1 MFNIL
6 KKALIFSGA
15 KKSTFFEITAVVV
28 IVVFAIAIVVVGI
41 SIVDIV
47 LVASSLGMP
56 VAQCNVPPI
65 DSCPQIAQIP

>member
-6 KKALIFSGA
+6 KKASIFSGA

-28 IVVFAIAIVVVGI
+28 IVVFAIVVVGI
-41 SIVDIV
+41 SVVDIV
-47 LVASSLGMP
+47 LVASSQGMP